1 MMELDLQDLN
11 PVLLNARKEIN
22 DLEKLI
28 LKDSELA
35 NYKQE

>member
-28 LKDSELA
+28 FKDCGSA